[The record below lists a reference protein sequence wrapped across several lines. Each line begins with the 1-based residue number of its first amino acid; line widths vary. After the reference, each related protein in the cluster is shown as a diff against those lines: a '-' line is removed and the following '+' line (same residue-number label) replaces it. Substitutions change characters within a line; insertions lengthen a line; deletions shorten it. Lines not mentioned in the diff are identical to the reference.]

1 MRAQGEGC
9 DVDAVCA
16 RMCWWEVGGY
26 VHWRDGLK
34 GLRLRCQGLARRRC
48 GIAGRMSVIVLV
60 PKQWTY
66 EARER
71 DATCGMRH
79 ASGLAV
85 RDAIAIAMCT
95 SWMESPVDPIH
106 CRHHLA
112 LVSLDGAL
120 LDRKNKLKRAH
131 HGGEVVGSDTWMVN
145 SECCLVASLSP
156 FPYIV
161 HTHHH
166 GRHYARTGSL
176 LPEVS
181 VCQACSGALIDRSP
195 QILVSDGRGIL
206 LIETAQH
213 CSFAAP
219 VIRVCTVM
227 NSSSLNTLKASAV

>member
-9 DVDAVCA
+9 NVDAVCA
-16 RMCWWEVGGY
+16 RMCWWEVGGG
-26 VHWRDGLK
+26 VHWRDGLR

-85 RDAIAIAMCT
+85 RDAIAFAMCT
-95 SWMESPVDPIH
+95 SWMESQVDPIH
-106 CRHHLA
+106 RRHHLA

-131 HGGEVVGSDTWMVN
+131 HGGEVVGSERYLDGEQRVL
-145 SECCLVASLSP
+145 SRCLSLRFHTSSTLTIMAATTPEQDP
-156 FPYIV
+156 FYL
-161 HTHHH
+161 
-166 GRHYARTGSL
+166 R
-176 LPEVS
+176 
-181 VCQACSGALIDRSP
+181 
-195 QILVSDGRGIL
+195 
-206 LIETAQH
+206 
-213 CSFAAP
+213 
-219 VIRVCTVM
+219 
-227 NSSSLNTLKASAV
+227 